1 MGEGAEDA
9 RAWRVL
15 ETAEMLA
22 RGLPSALVRA
32 RRHASRG
39 RPCMPGASLT
49 VSLSRTS
56 GPA

>member
-49 VSLSRTS
+49 V
-56 GPA
+56 